1 MEKQEKQLVNGVTL
15 EIGETSATINV
26 SLSIPVSLSLEDRE
40 KIKSKDIDLG
50 VISFSEDAS
59 DLIRKVGDVLGKEL
73 LSKL

>member
-1 MEKQEKQLVNGVTL
+1 MEKKLVNGVTL

-50 VISFSEDAS
+50 VITFSEETS
-59 DLIRKVGDVLGKEL
+59 DLIRKVGDTLGKEL

>member
-1 MEKQEKQLVNGVTL
+1 MEKQLVNGVTL

-40 KIKSKDIDLG
+40 RVKSKDIDLG
-50 VISFSEDAS
+50 VISFSEDTS